1 MDDGIEREYR
11 RRQWVPAA
19 QLALAAVAVL
29 VAFNALQ
36 WMTLSGPTAV
46 DALVVAVWLCLGGR
60 VALEQWRTRTNVTA
74 DGITVRGP
82 LRTRTVAWSD
92 VYGLRV
98 ENSGQRNPRW
108 QAYLYRAD
116 GRRVRLP
123 HLDEAQLTD
132 PIAEVAD
139 LCATA
144 VRLGLTSLETRPES
158 EERIRRGARRRTA
171 WRRAGLGGLVVAA
184 VLFAVD
190 FWAIL
195 NDRPTHSYPLLLCV
209 PLLCVPLFFLLLD
222 RFGEAVAA
230 RRPTG
235 PA

>member
-11 RRQWVPAA
+11 RRRGVPAA
-19 QLALAAVAVL
+19 QLALAAVAAL
-29 VAFNALQ
+29 VAVHALN
-36 WMTLSGPTAV
+36 WMTLSGPTFGDV
-46 DALVVAVWLCLGGR
+46 LALVAWLCLGGG
-60 VALEQWRTRTNVTA
+60 VALEQWRARTSVSA

-82 LRTRTVAWSD
+82 LRTRTAAWSD
-92 VYGLRV
+92 VYGIRV
-98 ENSGQRNPRW
+98 EDSRQGSPRW
-108 QAYLYRAD
+108 QAYLYRTD

-123 HLDEAQLTD
+123 HLDEVQVTD

-144 VRLGLTSLETRPES
+144 VRLGLTSFEARPEP
-158 EERIRRGARRRTA
+158 EERIRRGTRRRTA
-171 WRRAGLGGLVVAA
+171 WRRAGIGGLVVAA

-190 FWAIL
+190 VWAIL
-195 NDRPTHSYPLLLCV
+195 TDRPTHSTLLLVGV

-222 RFGEAVAA
+222 RLGEALAA